1 MFLAN
6 CIDDPVLK
14 AVHKCQRHLGVR
26 AIKQKYKELNF
37 SFSNVGL

>member
-14 AVHKCQRHLGVR
+14 AVHKCQMHLGVR
-26 AIKQKYKELNF
+26 AIKEKYKELNF